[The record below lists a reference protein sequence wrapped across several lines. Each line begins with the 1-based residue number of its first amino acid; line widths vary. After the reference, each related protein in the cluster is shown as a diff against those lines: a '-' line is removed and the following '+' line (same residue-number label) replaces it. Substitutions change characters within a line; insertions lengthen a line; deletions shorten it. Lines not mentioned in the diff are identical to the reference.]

1 MDVAPEWEG
10 FMQKVVGCAHCAGV
24 NEDRLWEGDLFR
36 IVLVHNSGFEGW
48 CRVVLH
54 EHVAELTDLDVDQ
67 RQAVLAAVIA
77 LEEALRAELQPTK
90 MNIAA
95 LATGMPHLHFHLIP
109 RFSDDP
115 TFPRTGAGCRRCA
128 PRRALFRKA
137 LPAACPSVWLLPC
150 ADGSFS
156 GVLPGLGTSLSCHR
170 LGAKMVVHGAAAQQR
185 RSSPDLLQYPGVGR
199 SRAAGAV

>member
-1 MDVAPEWEG
+1 
-10 FMQKVVGCAHCAGV
+10 MQKVEGCAHCAGV

-115 TFPRTGAGCRRCA
+115 TFPEPVWLPPVRTSA
-128 PRRALFRKA
+128 RALPEGFAGRM
-137 LPAACPSVWLLPC
+137 SE
-150 ADGSFS
+150 
-156 GVLPGLGTSLSCHR
+156 R
-170 LGAKMVVHGAAAQQR
+170 LAAAR
-185 RSSPDLLQYPGVGR
+185 R
-199 SRAAGAV
+199 